1 MKRIINEWKSTIL
14 LGIPI
19 LILALGLRLYNLTY
33 LPIFADEAIYI
44 HWAQV
49 MRAESTLRFLPL
61 SDGKPPLFMW
71 TMIPFFKI
79 ISDPLV
85 AGRLVSVFSGLGT
98 MSGVGFL
105 TWLLFKSKK
114 QTLLAILTYSLL
126 PFVVFFDRMALVDSM
141 LSMFGIWTLIFGL
154 LMKNGL

>member
-1 MKRIINEWKSTIL
+1 MMIFNKLKT
-14 LGIPI
+14 
-19 LILALGLRLYNLTY
+19 LIGWWLFLPLVFLVVAIFFTLRLYHLDL

-114 QTLLAILTYSLL
+114 Q
-126 PFVVFFDRMALVDSM
+126 
-141 LSMFGIWTLIFGL
+141 
-154 LMKNGL
+154 